1 MRKGVEQTAL
11 LSGIVSNELDDLFS
25 FLPGINAGLVVPAEL
40 FLRGNLV
47 LEGSFFVPISN
58 GGQRS

>member
-40 FLRGNLV
+40 FLRGNIV
-47 LEGSFFVPISN
+47 LE
-58 GGQRS
+58 

>member
-47 LEGSFFVPISN
+47 LEGAFLYP
-58 GGQRS
+58 